1 LNVRAIVEETL
12 ELLAASLPPTVR
24 LDPKLEAGEIAAIGS
39 ATELHQVVMNLC
51 TNAVQAMP
59 EGGLLEVRLE
69 RAHVL
74 EPRSL
79 SHGGLV
85 AGSYVCLIVRD
96 TGTGIKPEVLD
107 RIFDPFFTTKDVGQ
121 GTGLGLSLVHGI
133 VTGVGGAIDVVSSSE
148 CGATFTIW
156 LPALASVPPPALE
169 ADDRPP
175 RGKGQ
180 VVMVV
185 DDEPTL
191 VALTEEMLAELGY
204 EPVGFLSG
212 TAALQAFSADP
223 QRFDLVI
230 TDEMMPELA
239 GTGLAQQIR
248 RQRSDIPIAIMTGYS
263 NSGIVALARSVGVSE
278 MLRKPLLM
286 RDIAESL
293 ARLLNVSSPR
303 PSP

>member
-1 LNVRAIVEETL
+1 
-12 ELLAASLPPTVR
+12 
-24 LDPKLEAGEIAAIGS
+24 
-39 ATELHQVVMNLC
+39 
-51 TNAVQAMP
+51 
-59 EGGLLEVRLE
+59 
-69 RAHVL
+69 
-74 EPRSL
+74 
-79 SHGGLV
+79 
-85 AGSYVCLIVRD
+85 
-96 TGTGIKPEVLD
+96 
-107 RIFDPFFTTKDVGQ
+107 
-121 GTGLGLSLVHGI
+121 
-133 VTGVGGAIDVVSSSE
+133 
-148 CGATFTIW
+148 
-156 LPALASVPPPALE
+156 
-169 ADDRPP
+169 
-175 RGKGQ
+175 
-180 VVMVV
+180 MVV

-278 MLRKPLLM
+278 ILRKPLLM

-293 ARLLNVSSPR
+293 ARLLNVSSPG